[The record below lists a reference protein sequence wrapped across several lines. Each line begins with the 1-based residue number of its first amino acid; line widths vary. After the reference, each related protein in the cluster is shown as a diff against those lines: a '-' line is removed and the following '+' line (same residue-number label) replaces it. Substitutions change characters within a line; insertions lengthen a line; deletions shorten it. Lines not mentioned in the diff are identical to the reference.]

1 MLKSLALLPI
11 LAVFLLCNL
20 LPVQA
25 QGAQAAT
32 RVIASNEMPAAAA
45 IAGFLSDIIA
55 PAAAAETETSQQQ
68 PQDQPS
74 QKSAGRRFLA
84 SAAAL
89 VFIGFMLVFIGF
101 MLGLLAPYAYRKYRK
116 YPKYLEPWEQE
127 QVSLEALNPKQA
139 EPAKTVQPPLA
150 SVPAQARPQNPV
162 ADDMEIPPVS
172 GQSIADIHRGFLVDE
187 IDSVVE
193 QAKIFV
199 ALGRTHRAIDLL
211 VDYIDTIRGTSA
223 EPWVYLMDLYR
234 NLDNKRE
241 FDVLAVRFKHAFN
254 VVEPQW
260 DSELVDLTIPVSLD
274 EFPYIENKL
283 VALWGTSE
291 CVNFLTELIGDNRE
305 GTRAGFSMEV
315 FSEILL
321 LIAIAEMRD
330 DMPGVKP

>member
-1 MLKSLALLPI
+1 MFKSPALLPI

-32 RVIASNEMPAAAA
+32 RVIASSETPATAV
-45 IAGFLSDIIA
+45 IAGILPDIIA
-55 PAAAAETETSQQQ
+55 SAAAAETETSQQQ
-68 PQDQPS
+68 PQDQPP
-74 QKSAGRRFLA
+74 QKSAGLRSLA

-89 VFIGFMLVFIGF
+89 VFIGFML
-101 MLGLLAPYAYRKYRK
+101 GLLASYAYRKYLLSREGEEIF
-116 YPKYLEPWEQE
+116 PETSNP
-127 QVSLEALNPKQA
+127 LNPEQA
-139 EPAKTVQPPLA
+139 EPAKAVRLA
-150 SVPAQARPQNPV
+150 SVPAQAQPGNPV
-162 ADDMEIPPVS
+162 ADDTETLPVH
-172 GQSIADIHRGFLVDE
+172 GQSIADIHGGFLVDE

-193 QAKIFV
+193 EAKFLV
-199 ALGRTHRAIDLL
+199 ALGREHGAIDLL
-211 VDYIDTIRGTSA
+211 VDHIDTNRKTSA

-234 NLDNKRE
+234 NLDNKTE

-291 CVNFLTELIGDNRE
+291 CVNFLTELISDNRE
-305 GTRAGFSMEV
+305 GTRTGFSMEV
-315 FSEILL
+315 FSEMLL

-330 DMPGVKP
+330 DMPGVKS

>member
-162 ADDMEIPPVS
+162 ADDTEMLSVHV
-172 GQSIADIHRGFLVDE
+172 QTIADTYRGFLVDE

-193 QAKIFV
+193 QAKLFV

-260 DSELVDLTIPVSLD
+260 DNELVDLTIPVSLD

-291 CVNFLTELIGDNRE
+291 CVNFLTELISDNRE
-305 GTRAGFSMEV
+305 GTRAGFSMGV

-330 DMPGVKP
+330 DMPGVNP